1 MGLNVF
7 MRSLWLENI
16 PKFCIIKVFMV
27 ICLPDN
33 FSIAVFGLPPFTKG
47 EPEGF
52 LPSAN
57 DNHWNRVLYEKCR
70 LRGGRGLRGR
80 RPLVGGKLKAPFGAG
95 VTF

>member
-7 MRSLWLENI
+7 MRSQWLENT

-33 FSIAVFGLPPFTKG
+33 FSIAVFG
-47 EPEGF
+47 
-52 LPSAN
+52 
-57 DNHWNRVLYEKCR
+57 